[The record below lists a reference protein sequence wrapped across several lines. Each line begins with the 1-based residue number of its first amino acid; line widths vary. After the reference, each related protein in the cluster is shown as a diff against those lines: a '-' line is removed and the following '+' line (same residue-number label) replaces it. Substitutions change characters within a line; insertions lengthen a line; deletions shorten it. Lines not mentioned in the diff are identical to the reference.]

1 LEKYPNEISPLFIQM
16 VLVGERTGNLGDS
29 LIQVF
34 KFYQEE
40 IDNFISSI
48 SSIIEPL
55 LIIFL
60 AVMVGILF
68 AALIIP
74 IYSIGAGGV

>member
-1 LEKYPNEISPLFIQM
+1 LEKFPGEISPLFVQM
-16 VLVGERTGNLGDS
+16 VIVGEKTGNLGDS

-40 IDNFISSI
+40 IDNFISTI

-74 IYSIGAGGV
+74 IYSIGTVA